1 MPTARTAAKKPAPK
15 APPPKAAKTFKSKNI
30 RPKTVAE
37 LKGASYNP
45 RVITDKQLAALKKS
59 MNEYGDL
66 SGVVF
71 NRATGVLI
79 SGHQRMKTVKGDK
92 TKIVKTEV
100 KPDRTGTVAVG
111 HIEVMKDGALIKIPY
126 REVDWTDKKV
136 EMAANIAANAMGG
149 DFDQEKLGAIL
160 QELQQGEF
168 DIEATG
174 LDNWDAQ
181 RALIANRS
189 ANKKTSVKEQQASG
203 KKSKRTADESDEEF
217 EEIDPDAIEDG
228 LQHCCPKCKF
238 RF

>member
-1 MPTARTAAKKPAPK
+1 MATARTAPAKKAARK
-15 APPPKAAKTFKSKNI
+15 APPATPKAFKSKNV
-30 RPKTVAE
+30 RPKTVAD

-45 RVITDKQLAALKKS
+45 RVITDKQLKALKKS
-59 MNEYGDL
+59 IEEYGDL

-79 SGHQRMKTVKGDK
+79 SGHQRMKSIKGKK
-92 TKIVKTEV
+92 TKLVKSEV

-111 HIEVMKDGALIKIPY
+111 HVEVIEDGALIKIPY

-136 EMAANIAANAMGG
+136 EMAANVAANAMGG

-160 QELQQGEF
+160 QELKQGEF

-174 LDNWDAQ
+174 IDNWDAQ
-181 RALIANRS
+181 KALIAHRN
-189 ANKKTSVKEQQASG
+189 ANKKTAAKETE
-203 KKSKRTADESDEEF
+203 KKTGERAASDEEF
-217 EEIDPDAIEDG
+217 EEIDPDAVE
-228 LQHCCPKCKF
+228 QETEHVCPRCKF